1 MYNNKSPGNDGLPKE
16 FYETFWD
23 NLQEPLL
30 SLTRTSFLRQEVSS
44 SLKHAVIKLIEK
56 KDEDKRFKENWRSIS
71 VLMFAPN

>member
-1 MYNNKSPGNDGLPKE
+1 MYNNKSPGNDVLPKE

-30 SLTRTSFLRQEVSS
+30 SLTRTSFLREEVSS
-44 SLKHAVIKLIEK
+44 SQKHAVIKLIEK

-71 VLMFAPN
+71 LLMFALN